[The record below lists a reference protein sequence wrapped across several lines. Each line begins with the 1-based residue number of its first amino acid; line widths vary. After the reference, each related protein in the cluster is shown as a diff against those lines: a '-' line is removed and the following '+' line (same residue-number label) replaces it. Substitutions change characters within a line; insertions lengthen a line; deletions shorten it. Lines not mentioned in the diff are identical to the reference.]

1 MIVVSFSVLL
11 LLLEVHYIDQK
22 CLNMNVFIRDKGLG
36 EGVFQPDRIVLFMCI
51 KSVIWTVT
59 HHKRRKEKGAMWR
72 WKNEPEKQK
81 QTNPIE
87 SIKCF
92 SWSQAQ
98 EELLKTY
105 T

>member
-22 CLNMNVFIRDKGLG
+22 CMNMNVFIRDKGLG

-59 HHKRRKEKGAMWR
+59 HHKRGKEKGV
-72 WKNEPEKQK
+72 K
-81 QTNPIE
+81 
-87 SIKCF
+87 
-92 SWSQAQ
+92 
-98 EELLKTY
+98 
-105 T
+105 